1 MAHTWPGRR
10 STFRFEHHE
19 RSSDHIRDR
28 CPGVKA
34 VTCGRSSRVRRP
46 KTKWLKPTELGDA
59 FCMTRYRTIATLFA
73 VAISAVAFRTSP
85 GLAFSSEAQQMC
97 SGDAMRLC
105 SSEIPDIPRVRA
117 CMVQKKAQVSPG
129 CRAVMDREAA
139 AAAASRK
146 REAAAQ

>member
-1 MAHTWPGRR
+1 
-10 STFRFEHHE
+10 
-19 RSSDHIRDR
+19 
-28 CPGVKA
+28 VKA
-34 VTCGRSSRVRRP
+34 VTCGKSSRVRRP

-59 FCMTRYRTIATLFA
+59 FRMTRYQTIATLFA
-73 VAISAVAFRTSP
+73 VATAAVAFQTSP

-105 SSEIPDIPRVRA
+105 SSEIPDIPRIRA

-129 CRAVMDREAA
+129 CRAVMDREHA

>member
-1 MAHTWPGRR
+1 MRQIKLRAAPQNQVAQAH
-10 STFRFEHHE
+10 
-19 RSSDHIRDR
+19 
-28 CPGVKA
+28 
-34 VTCGRSSRVRRP
+34 
-46 KTKWLKPTELGDA
+46 ELGDA
-59 FCMTRYRTIATLFA
+59 LFMTRYQTIATLLA
-73 VAISAVAFRTSP
+73 LATTAIALQTSP
-85 GLAFSSEAQQMC
+85 SLAFSSEAQQMC

-105 SSEIPDIPRVRA
+105 SSEIPDIPRIRA